1 MRLSRLVLASLVLT
15 GVLALTGCSDV
26 DRGGKDRDDTAPS
39 TTGAMTQAEVEA
51 ALLPVGSEAGSFE
64 IRETPMAE
72 LLDAAELGEEE
83 CQPLSSLV
91 QVDPEPATSARRSA
105 GGQEF
110 EDLTVQIQLLSYGGD
125 GASDVFGQI
134 EEAVTECADGYPID
148 PVLANSSARS
158 VEPLAAPRVEAAA
171 VTAYRVATDVEG
183 SGDGDP
189 LTLWSCVAVALD
201 GQQLLLFQTQS
212 LVEEQCTEVP
222 AEVVDAQ
229 WAQYVRTA
237 G

>member
-1 MRLSRLVLASLVLT
+1 MRLSRQVTTTVVLT
-15 GVLALTGCSDV
+15 GVLALTGCSD
-26 DRGGKDRDDTAPS
+26 DDGGGTERDDTAPS
-39 TTGAMTQAEVEA
+39 TTGAMTLAEVEA

-64 IRETPMAE
+64 VRETPMAE

-91 QVDPEPATSARRSA
+91 QLDPEPAVSAWRSA
-105 GGQEF
+105 GGTEL

-134 EEAVTECADGYPID
+134 EEAVAECADGYLID

-158 VEPLAAPRVEAAA
+158 VEPLAAPRVEAAS
-171 VTAYRVATDVEG
+171 VTAYRVATEVKGRDG
-183 SGDGDP
+183 GDP
-189 LTLWSCVAVALD
+189 LTLWSCVAVAQE
-201 GQQLLLFQTQS
+201 GQELLLFQTQS

-229 WAQYVRTA
+229 WAQYAEAA